1 MQIRGLCDFTRHANI
16 DQQRV
21 VRRCNPLDRTDAVHM
36 SLDEVPAQPIA
47 GAQRAFQIDR
57 PAFAPLPNQRTT
69 ERRGDGMNGEPALYD
84 SLDRQA
90 STVDGD
96 ALALLDAT
104 IPRLYPQFR
113 AVVQRHRVYAANRVY
128 DSGKHSRRSK
138 TNNVSE
144 PSARRSTTTQR
155 GASASVKAGTPGKAG
170 TAPSPS
176 HTGAWIQNSRSTSPS
191 VSSLVPSAP
200 PPSHNNDW
208 IPANRS
214 CANACANACGRKT
227 RTPLASRTATFA
239 AGACGDATTHVGT
252 SRAVS
257 TSDTPWFSIALR
269 SNTMRTGGRRGVTP
283 PRAVS
288 CGLSV
293 RAVVP
298 PTAMASKP
306 ARSQCTCSRA
316 SGPEIQ
322 CELPPAS
329 AMRPSIDVASFR
341 ATKGRSVCR
350 RVDRNAAFCAAAAS
364 ASTPISVSIPARFR
378 ISTPPRASRSG
389 SRTAATTRRIPAARI
404 ASVHGGVLPWC
415 AHGSSVTTRVA
426 PRALSP
432 AAFRALISA
441 CGPPNSA
448 CQPSPTTSFPRNST
462 APTRGLGDTCPHPR
476 HASSSARRI
485 ATASRSLSLFKAYRG
500 CVRLAAGRAN
510 LADEPR
516 LDIGALRPAHRGLDV
531 FPRHDRDH
539 PDPEVEDAPHLVAT
553 DLTAA
558 HQHAKQRRP
567 GPAARIDHRLGAG
580 WQYAVQVPRNP
591 SAGDVG
597 KRMHARE
604 YGLER
609 RRITAV
615 HREQRLRHGL
625 VGLGKR
631 VIDAQLHPIEH
642 DLARERVP
650 VRVQSGRRV
659 ADQLIARRYAIAV
672 KRVVLFH
679 HTDNRARQIVV
690 TRRVQIGEL
699 RRFSAGE
706 RHVVRAATARNAR
719 HDLRRD
725 LRDEIAGREIVEKGE
740 RPRTVHDNVIHRVVH
755 EILADGVVH
764 VGGRGDEHLAADPV
778 RRHHE
783 QRLLIAFGQTHHPAE
798 AAPLAAR
805 ERRPRVA
812 DEVGD
817 AALGLVGRIETHP
830 GRGVAVRWR
839 RAHASSPSREKWTRS
854 RNAFT
859 RLRTSCSVTCS
870 SRCTPNASTA
880 SDPIAEPY
888 TIARRR
894 LGNAR
899 SPVRATYPMKP
910 PANASPAPV
919 GSNTSCSG

>member
-47 GAQRAFQIDR
+47 GAHRAFQIDR

-176 HTGAWIQNSRSTSPS
+176 HTGAWIQYSRSTSPS

-269 SNTMRTGGRRGVTP
+269 SNTMRTGGRRGV
-283 PRAVS
+283 S
-288 CGLSV
+288 
-293 RAVVP
+293 
-298 PTAMASKP
+298 
-306 ARSQCTCSRA
+306 
-316 SGPEIQ
+316 
-322 CELPPAS
+322 
-329 AMRPSIDVASFR
+329 
-341 ATKGRSVCR
+341 
-350 RVDRNAAFCAAAAS
+350 
-364 ASTPISVSIPARFR
+364 
-378 ISTPPRASRSG
+378 
-389 SRTAATTRRIPAARI
+389 
-404 ASVHGGVLPWC
+404 PWC

-516 LDIGALRPAHRGLDV
+516 LDIGALRPTHRGLDV

-567 GPAARIDHRLGAG
+567 GPAARIDHRLRAG

-604 YGLER
+604 YGLES

-642 DLARERVP
+642 DLAREGVP

-659 ADQLIARRYAIAV
+659 ADQLIARGYAIAV
-672 KRVVLFH
+672 NRLLLFH
-679 HTDNRARQIVV
+679 HTDDGAGQIVV

-706 RHVVRAATARNAR
+706 RHVVRAAPARDAR

-740 RPRTVHDNVIHRVVH
+740 RRRTVHENVVHRVVH

-783 QRLLIAFGQTHHPAE
+783 QRLLIAFRQAHHRAE
-798 AAPLAAR
+798 AADLAAR

-812 DEVGD
+812 DEAGD

-859 RLRTSCSVTCS
+859 RPRTSCSVTCS